1 MWTDTK
7 IDWGGGGCKI
17 YEFQGY
23 LKSTELCFTYGIIEN

>member
-7 IDWGGGGCKI
+7 NGGGCKI